1 MITDRETIMAIVDND
16 CFTRSDAAVLL
27 EGDGFFRF
35 RKAVS
40 LYKSGLVSKI
50 VFSGNIVDRDYGSYP
65 YEEVKPYILSEGVP
79 EEDLI
84 HEDVSMNTRQQ
95 AIEVVRMATEKG
107 WKKLALVASH
117 DHQYRAYLT
126 FLREVLDTKC
136 GIVLYNTPVRNLK
149 QRFGKDPE
157 ESEPCFY
164 NQDWYD
170 KEDFIDVPMK
180 DGWFLI
186 RRNVYEESRAVQPA
200 ELMKEYRFPQA
211 VTCTYAFFA
220 AWFTLGL
227 KLWIHDFVWCSDT
240 DHNGDRIYVGKY
252 HDVDGVNK
260 NGFSIHRHLALR
272 PCYGCID

>member
-1 MITDRETIMAIVDND
+1 MSEQMEAARRIMGGNLIGPDELRTAAALDLRIPETVPDIPYP
-16 CFTRSDAAVLL
+16 AAELAAKKDDYLLVL
-27 EGDGFFRF
+27 GTGFF
-35 RKAVS
+35 AD
-40 LYKSGLVSKI
+40 G
-50 VFSGNIVDRDYGSYP
+50 
-65 YEEVKPYILSEGVP
+65 
-79 EEDLI
+79 
-84 HEDVSMNTRQQ
+84 
-95 AIEVVRMATEKG
+95 
-107 WKKLALVASH
+107 
-117 DHQYRAYLT
+117 
-126 FLREVLDTKC
+126 
-136 GIVLYNTPVRNLK
+136 TPVTIRNLK

-186 RRNVYEESRAVQPA
+186 RRNVYEDSRAVQPS

>member
-1 MITDRETIMAIVDND
+1 MSKNIIGPEELKAIREMG
-16 CFTRSDAAVLL
+16 LL
-27 EGDGFFRF
+27 IPE
-35 RKAVS
+35 
-40 LYKSGLVSKI
+40 
-50 VFSGNIVDRDYGSYP
+50 N
-65 YEEVKPYILSEGVP
+65 VP
-79 EEDLI
+79 EIPFSPEELEKKKDDYLLVLG
-84 HEDVSMNTRQQ
+84 VS
-95 AIEVVRMATEKG
+95 
-107 WKKLALVASH
+107 
-117 DHQYRAYLT
+117 T
-126 FLREVLDTKC
+126 FADGTKVTIRNLRE
-136 GIVLYNTPVRNLK
+136 
-149 QRFGKDPE
+149 RFGLDPE
-157 ESEPCFY
+157 VSEPCFY
-164 NQDWYD
+164 NQDWYVR
-170 KEDFIDVPMK
+170 EDFIDRPLE

-186 RRNVYEESRAVQPA
+186 RKNVYEDSRAVQPS